1 MYPNRFFTTSFRDSF
16 KRALDFSPFRVD
28 FWLIFGGYF
37 WEYFSSIFGRLFDL
51 DFRPLFGPR
60 SVCDLLV
67 LRHFLAFEG
76 GLAPVFRWV
85 FDRPFGHDFATFH
98 LSRVA
103 VRY

>member
-1 MYPNRFFTTSFRDSF
+1 
-16 KRALDFSPFRVD
+16 
-28 FWLIFGGYF
+28 
-37 WEYFSSIFGRLFDL
+37 
-51 DFRPLFGPR
+51 
-60 SVCDLLV
+60 
-67 LRHFLAFEG
+67 LAFEG